1 MKKNHALR
9 EIIEENIN
17 KIKELEEQLPHKR
30 IQKAISKFI
39 YFTPQTILSLN
50 SLFMLVQSLLG
61 EFKHEAENTRK
72 LLNAIPD
79 TALSFKPSEK
89 NWTTGQLA
97 SHIAEIY
104 NWYPGTLEQNEFD
117 MAGYKYDKGDISKA
131 GNIVTKFEENVK
143 VAQVSL
149 EKTPDASMMQM
160 WSLKMGDTNIIP
172 PMMRIQAV
180 RGFLMNHLY
189 HHRGELIVYL
199 RSTGNTVPGLYGP
212 TADSPNF

>member
-1 MKKNHALR
+1 
-9 EIIEENIN
+9 
-17 KIKELEEQLPHKR
+17 
-30 IQKAISKFI
+30 
-39 YFTPQTILSLN
+39 
-50 SLFMLVQSLLG
+50 MLVQSLLG

-131 GNIVTKFEENVK
+131 GNIVAKFEENVLAARSALQRATDDMMMK
-143 VAQVSL
+143 EWKMVMG
-149 EKTPDASMMQM
+149 ASEP
-160 WSLKMGDTNIIP
+160 IFP
-172 PMMRIQAV
+172 PMPRIQVV
-180 RGFLMNHLY
+180 RGFLFNHLY
-189 HHRGELIVYL
+189 HHRGEMIVYL
-199 RSTGNTVPGLYGP
+199 RATGNTPPGLYGP
-212 TADSPNF
+212 NAEESRK